1 MTNKTTLT
9 FLMQKSKFNEK
20 EKGDFLDALNAQL
33 KVDNHDISLDEKLD
47 IITTCFD
54 KNVQSVI
61 TQVPDLEELYGFKK
75 CVRKYARVKMRAV
88 TYYHHEL
95 HKEEAD

>member
-1 MTNKTTLT
+1 MMGGRQMTINRGRRSALDGFQGNINIETTNISGDI
-9 FLMQKSKFNEK
+9 QK
-20 EKGDFLDALNAQL
+20 
-33 KVDNHDISLDEKLD
+33 KLD

-88 TYYHHEL
+88 TY
-95 HKEEAD
+95 